1 MALVNPQ
8 IAMSYRPTVEYQPR
22 NALAEYAQIQ
32 QIINAQ
38 DAKQMNALKM
48 QEAQEAIAERNAL
61 RRLNPSD
68 QDYESQLFRV
78 NPQLGIQYRKER
90 VAAEASAA
98 STAASLA
105 TAQKSRFDLV
115 AARRKF
121 ADDLKRGL
129 SANPSD
135 ANIIAFGEDAVLQGL
150 YTQDQ
155 VTSTVNQLLGL
166 SIPERSRILSQ
177 SGASSS
183 DLINAA
189 TTARGQDIT
198 IRGQDIGATTAIR
211 GQDITARGQDIGA
224 ATATRGQDIGAAT
237 ATRGQDITARGQD
250 IGAATAT
257 RGQDIGAQTAAA
269 GQQVTMRGQDI
280 GATTAIR
287 GQDIGAQTAAAGQQV
302 TMRGQDIGA
311 TTAAAGQ
318 AVTQRGQDLQ
328 DKRDRERIRQEG
340 QRIGLEGRRVAVLEE
355 NQRRDADPA
364 FQQRMAAAKET
375 GQAIAKGDV
384 AARQAL
390 PKIITRAEEGLRLI
404 DEMIGKQEVRDASGK
419 VIQAATG
426 PHPGFQNAVGTTW
439 LPGARF
445 VPGTNAADFQARF
458 DQIKGASFLEAFE
471 SLKGG
476 GAITEKEGTKATD
489 AINRMSL
496 AQSEREFV
504 AAARDLQEVVRK
516 GVSNAQRKS
525 GGGFAATP
533 SNIDALLEKYK

>member
-1 MALVNPQ
+1 MALVNPN
-8 IAMSYRPTVEYQPR
+8 IAMSFRQPEFRPR
-22 NALAEYAQIQ
+22 NALAEYAQVQ
-32 QIINAQ
+32 QIMSAQ
-38 DAKQMNALKM
+38 DAQQMNALKM
-48 QEAQEAIAERNAL
+48 QEAQETIAERNAL
-61 RRLNPSD
+61 RRLNPLD

-78 NPQLGIQYRKER
+78 SPQLGIQYRKER
-90 VAAEASAA
+90 AATEASAA
-98 STAASLA
+98 STAASRA
-105 TAQKSRFDLV
+105 AAQKSQFDLIT
-115 AARRKF
+115 ARRKF

-155 VTSTVNQLLGL
+155 VNLTVNQLLGL
-166 SIPERSRILSQ
+166 SIPERTRILSQ

-183 DLINAA
+183 DLISAT

-198 IRGQDIGATTAIR
+198 IRGQDIGATTAAR

-224 ATATRGQDIGAAT
+224 ATATRGQDIGATT
-237 ATRGQDITARGQD
+237 AIRGQD
-250 IGAATAT
+250 IGAETT
-257 RGQDIGAQTAAA
+257 RRGQDIGATTAIR
-269 GQQVTMRGQDI
+269 GQDIGAETTRRGQDI

-311 TTAAAGQ
+311 ATAAAGQ

-419 VIQAATG
+419 VIQAATK
-426 PHPGFQNAVGTTW
+426 PHPGFNDTVGTLW
-439 LPGARF
+439 SVVARNI
-445 VPGTNAADFQARF
+445 PGTDAADFRARF

-476 GAITEKEGTKATD
+476 GAITEKEGAKATD
-489 AINRMSL
+489 AINRMAL
-496 AQSEREFV
+496 AQSEREFI

-516 GVSNAQRKS
+516 GVANAQRKA
-525 GGGFAATP
+525 GAGAASTS
-533 SNIDALLEKYK
+533 SNIDALVEKYK